1 MDFRTL
7 GQDAMSLS
15 GTKTRSLYPCLPRI
29 PVQLPRA
36 RCIVSLGNFG
46 YNLLFRFDREVPVH
60 AAFAEWV
67 AAIEARAMDR
77 MDEID
82 PGLTWTTSLKGFGD
96 TMTLYL
102 TIDSASVVFDADATL
117 LEASPTTITA
127 ADAIVEIGGVWT
139 SPTNAGLRWKLLQIK
154 KAAAPPM
161 AGAPTPAFVDD
172 DMDALRVD
180 APPVKKQRVFEPFM
194 FVDDDA

>member
-1 MDFRTL
+1 MDFRKL
-7 GQDAMSLS
+7 GQDAFALS
-15 GTKTRSLYPCLPRI
+15 ATKSRSLYPCVPRI
-29 PVQLPRA
+29 PIQLPRA

-67 AAIEARAMDR
+67 AGIEARAMDG

-96 TMTLYL
+96 TLSLYL

-139 SPTNAGLRWKLLQIK
+139 SPTNAGLRFKLLQLK
-154 KAAAPPM
+154 KAIAPPI
-161 AGAPTPAFVDD
+161 AGAPTPAFLED
-172 DMDALRVD
+172 DMDGVRVD
-180 APPVKKQRVFEPFM
+180 APPAKKQRVFEPFL
-194 FVDDDA
+194 FVEDDA